1 MITEV
6 IKGHK
11 NVNLGSRPRLT
22 DSKTVGLTT
31 AFNVLSIMKVS
42 ELSERFY

>member
-11 NVNLGSRPRLT
+11 NVNLGSRPLFT
-22 DSKTVGLTT
+22 DSKTVGLTM
-31 AFNVLSIMKVS
+31 AFIQCVKNHEGVRTL
-42 ELSERFY
+42 